1 VRRPPLVGRLRLLSR
16 RLQILLALAV
26 IAATLGAVAS
36 SGASFVSA
44 SSFGISATTTALSGD
59 KMSISG
65 GNNQSAVNGTELSA
79 PLQVKIVDANNKP
92 VSDLTVTFAVVTGGG
107 SIVGETT
114 DVTGSDGVARV
125 WWKLGPKP
133 GGNSLSAT
141 CAGIAAPQT
150 VTFKATGTAGQP
162 VTIAVN
168 DGNDQ
173 SAVAG
178 STLSK
183 KPSVIVT
190 DAGGNAC
197 SGVSVTFAVTSGG
210 GSIVD
215 GVATVTTDGTGV
227 AVVGGWKLGPTVGAN
242 TMSATSGILSGS
254 PVQFRATGTL
264 GSPSKMTIVGGNE
277 QTAQVGTAVKDPPS
291 VKVTDDNDN
300 PCSGITVAFAPGAG
314 SGSVS
319 GSPAITNASG
329 IATLGSWI
337 LGTDLV
343 ADTLTASAAGVTPV
357 TFTASTFAGDPRN
370 FVMVSGNNQSAPVG
384 STLAKP
390 VVRVTDAYNNGIQGV
405 RVVFAVTGGNGSV
418 AGGSVL
424 TDHDG
429 YASPTSWVL
438 GTTAD
443 ANTLT
448 ATCATPSSALT
459 FTATGKALAASGYVV
474 SSSSYGPP
482 AGSPV
487 TITAQLADT
496 YGNPVATSGL
506 LVTFTKT
513 GSGGSLPTPA
523 TATTLANGAATIVFT
538 TGTVQNTQYAIT
550 ATSGTSPNQL
560 TGKSPTITTVAA
572 VPYRMALSAGNNQSA
587 TVNTSVATAPSVI
600 VYDLYNNVV
609 PNATVTF
616 AVTGGSGSIATTSAL
631 TNAAGVATCG
641 SWTLG
646 IKAGANT
653 LTASVGTINGSPVT
667 FTATGLAGPATK
679 YVVTPS
685 NLSPVVGTGVTITA
699 QLADQYGNPV
709 ATSGIR
715 VTFSKTGTGGR
726 FSSTRVTTNS
736 SGIATTTFTTSTTSG
751 RTYTFKA
758 SSTSGG
764 TRTGTSAAVVTVP
777 GTPTQIAAYAGNAQ
791 TATVGTAVATAPSV
805 RVRDSHNNAVPG
817 VVVTFAVTSGGGSIT
832 TAAATTNA
840 SGIATCGAWTQGTT
854 AGANTLTATR
864 AGLTGSP
871 VTFTAT
877 GVAGAATKYLVTSSD
892 YNPIAGTTVTITAR
906 LADQYNNTVA
916 AYGVAVTFAKTGTGG
931 SFSGANPAT
940 TNTSGVATIAFITGT
955 PAGLGYTVS
964 ATSTGGV
971 TGTSP
976 PITTH

>member
-1 VRRPPLVGRLRLLSR
+1 MKRLPVVGRLRLLSR
-16 RLQILLALAV
+16 RVQILLALAV
-26 IAATLGAVAS
+26 IAATLGAVAA

-44 SSFGISATTTALSGD
+44 SSFGISAATTALSGD

-65 GNNQSAVNGTELSA
+65 GNNQSAVNGTELPT

-92 VSDLTVTFAVVTGGG
+92 VSDLTVTFTVVTGGG

-114 DVTGSDGVARV
+114 DVTGSDGVAQV

-150 VTFKATGTAGQP
+150 VTFNATGTAGQP

-178 STLSK
+178 STLPK

-210 GSIVD
+210 GSIVG
-215 GVATVTTDGTGV
+215 GVATVTTDSTGV
-227 AVVGGWKLGPTVGAN
+227 AAIAGWKLGPTVGDN
-242 TMSATSGILSGS
+242 TMSATSGSLSGS

-264 GSPSKMTIVGGNE
+264 GSPSKMTIFGGNE

-291 VKVTDDNDN
+291 VKVTDANDN
-300 PCSGITVAFAPGAG
+300 PCPGVAVAFTPGVG
-314 SGSVS
+314 SGSVT
-319 GSPAITNASG
+319 GSPATTNTSG

-343 ADTLTASAAGVTPV
+343 ADTLTASATGVTPV
-357 TFTASTFAGDPRN
+357 TFTASAFAGDPRN
-370 FVMVSGNNQSAPVG
+370 FVMVSGNNQSGPVG
-384 STLAKP
+384 STLTKP
-390 VVRVTDAYNNGIQGV
+390 VVRVTDMFNNGIQGV
-405 RVVFAVTGGNGSV
+405 RVIFAVTGGNGSV
-418 AGGSVL
+418 TGGSVL

-438 GTTAD
+438 GTAAG

-448 ATCATPSSALT
+448 ATCATPASTLT
-459 FTATGKALAASGYVV
+459 YTATGSPLAASGYVV
-474 SSSSYGPP
+474 SSSNYAPP

-487 TITAQLADT
+487 MITAQLADT
-496 YGNPVATSGL
+496 YGNPVATPGL

-513 GSGGSLPTPA
+513 GSGGSFPIPA
-523 TATTLANGAATIVFT
+523 TATTLANGAATIVFS
-538 TGTVQNTQYAIT
+538 TGTVLNTQYIIT
-550 ATSGTSPNQL
+550 ATSGTSPNL
-560 TGKSPTITTVAA
+560 ITGKSPTITTVAA

-587 TVNTSVATAPSVI
+587 TVNTNVATAPSVI

-609 PNATVTF
+609 PNVTVTF
-616 AVTGGSGSIATTSAL
+616 AVTGGGGSIATTSAL

-646 IKAGANT
+646 TKAGANT
-653 LTASVGTINGSPVT
+653 LSASVGTINGSPVT

-685 NLSPVVGTGVTITA
+685 NLSPVAGTAVTITA

-726 FSSTRVTTNS
+726 FSTTRVNTNA
-736 SGIATTTFTTSTTSG
+736 SGIATTTFTTGTTAG
-751 RTYTFKA
+751 RTYTFTA
-758 SSTSGG
+758 RSTSGG
-764 TRTGTSAAVVTVP
+764 TRTGTSAAVVTMP
-777 GTPTQIAAYAGNAQ
+777 GTPTQIAVYAGNAQ

-817 VVVTFAVTSGGGSIT
+817 VVVTFAVTSGGGTIT
-832 TAAATTNA
+832 TASATTDA
-840 SGIATCGAWTQGTT
+840 FGIATCGSWILGTL
-854 AGANTLTATR
+854 AGTNTLTATR

-877 GVAGAATKYLVTSSD
+877 AAAGAATKYLVTSS
-892 YNPIAGTTVTITAR
+892 NSTPLVGTSVTVTAR
-906 LADQYNNTVA
+906 LADQYSNAVA
-916 AYGVAVTFAKTGTGG
+916 TYGVAVTFTKTGAGG
-931 SFSGANPAT
+931 TFFGANPAT
-940 TNTSGVATIAFITGT
+940 TNSSGVATITFTTGT
-955 PAGLGYTVS
+955 PAGTTYTVI
-964 ATSTGGV
+964 ATSTGAV

-976 PITTH
+976 PITTR